1 MGKIKM
7 PSARKLEQ
15 DFTLERAFDAFV
27 KSSAARGLAEKTLQT
42 YPGWKPH
49 APCRHT
55 VRDTYKLKT
64 IVLPGKSRPRCTIS
78 LPLLF
83 LLIDTTE

>member
-42 YPGWKPH
+42 YSSCSSSSLMYSMISSTRQSKI
-49 APCRHT
+49 
-55 VRDTYKLKT
+55 LQNIS
-64 IVLPGKSRPRCTIS
+64 IV
-78 LPLLF
+78 
-83 LLIDTTE
+83 